1 MSLRE
6 ERLASLSARALEERQ
21 ELARE
26 VEQMRRRIDEK
37 RRRFASIGFWA
48 GTLAAGATSAY
59 RLFGRNS
66 LSARLDR
73 WGTGTSILVWALRLF
88 FRLFR

>member
-1 MSLRE
+1 MSARE
-6 ERLASLSARALEERQ
+6 ERLAALSARAEAERQ
-21 ELARE
+21 DLARS
-26 VEQMRRRIDEK
+26 VEDVRRRIAEK
-37 RRRFASIGFWA
+37 RARYATFGFWA

-66 LSARLDR
+66 LSARLGR
-73 WGTGTSILVWALRLF
+73 WGTGTSILVWLVRLF

>member
-1 MSLRE
+1 MSARE
-6 ERLASLSARALEERQ
+6 QRLASLSARAQEERRD
-21 ELARE
+21 LARE
-26 VEQMRRRIDEK
+26 AEQLRVRFDEK

-66 LSARLDR
+66 LSARLSR
-73 WGTGTSILVWALRLF
+73 WGTGTSILVWLARLF